1 MAAPV
6 EFEPKSVD
14 PKLELQRRLAAA
26 PEEHAEA
33 LLVAYDLL
41 EQAHR
46 EGVLDALH
54 GMMGARSTILGLA
67 ARYAAEPESTN
78 AVRNLLSIAKIMGTL
93 DPEPMSQLS
102 KDMVD
107 AKQNN
112 HRGDRPAPS
121 LWHTIR
127 RMWEPDT
134 RRGLALFTSVLAALG
149 RGSK

>member
-1 MAAPV
+1 MAAPI
-6 EFEPKSVD
+6 EFKPKSVD

-67 ARYAAEPESTN
+67 AHYAAEPESTN
-78 AVRNLLSIAKIMGTL
+78 ALRNLLSIAKILGTL
-93 DPEPMSQLS
+93 DPEPMSELS
-102 KDMVD
+102 KEM
-107 AKQNN
+107 ANQRES
-112 HRGDRPAPS
+112 HRGERPAPT

-127 RMWEPDT
+127 RMWHPDT

-149 RGSK
+149 RGTK